1 MSAFFDY
8 PKKAVFGRVLP
19 KTKIY
24 VHGRPGSKVKDLIV
38 RQVEQIVWQYKLAQ
52 ETINIPATKS
62 VPEIQIFSITLKSG
76 ELKDD
81 VLRCIDRAISF
92 PILYEI
98 NYDKKSRIMAS
109 YKRPS
114 ESDSAKWVVS
124 HYFGTEWVPEDI
136 PREPLPIALDLEALY
151 EELLSPLIP
160 YEPRKGERLRERV
173 ERAEM
178 IHARQQELA
187 KTEARLSKEKQFNR
201 KVEINAEIRTLSN
214 QIKELTTPATG
225 NRGKKIQ
232 RPEPWKK

>member
-1 MSAFFDY
+1 MSVLFDY
-8 PKKAVFGRVLP
+8 PKKAAFGRVLP

-24 VHGRPGSKVKDLIV
+24 EHGAPGARVKELFV
-38 RQVEQIVWQYKLAQ
+38 RQVEQIVWKYKLAP

-62 VPEIQIFSITLKSG
+62 VPEIQIFSITLKAG
-76 ELKDD
+76 ELKED
-81 VLRCIDRAISF
+81 VLRCIDRAIPH
-92 PILYEI
+92 PIIYEI
-98 NYDKKSRIMAS
+98 YYDKKCRAMAA

-114 ESDSAKWVVS
+114 EADSAKWVVS
-124 HYFGTEWVPEDI
+124 HYFGTKWIPENK
-136 PREPLPIALDLEALY
+136 PRKPLPVSLDLGALY

-187 KTEARLSKEKQFNR
+187 KTEVRLAKEKQFNR
-201 KVEINAEIRTLSN
+201 KVAINAEIRTLSN

-225 NRGKKIQ
+225 NRSK
-232 RPEPWKK
+232 